1 MKKIWGILLFVTL
14 GIFLGIALSQIYN
27 NYSNNSEL
35 QQYKQSQCYTSLQP
49 SQYFRSQSYL
59 WQSNDYPVQVKD
71 SQLIINNPNN
81 LIKTKD
87 VSETGSM
94 RPTIPDDGILL
105 VDSNKK
111 DIKVGDIITF
121 NCANEGIVHRV
132 IDITNGIYTTKGDNN
147 AVNDTEGAGCH
158 TTINEI
164 EGKVVGVLY

>member
-1 MKKIWGILLFVTL
+1 MKKIWRIIIFVVL
-14 GIFLGIALSQIYN
+14 GIIFGFCISQAIGSIGN
-27 NYSNNSEL
+27 SNNSEL
-35 QQYKQSQCYTSLQP
+35 QKYKQSQCYTDLQP

-105 VDSNKK
+105 VDSNKN
-111 DIKVGDIITF
+111 DIKVGDIIIF
-121 NCANEGIVHRV
+121 DCADKRIVHRV

-147 AVNDTEGAGCH
+147 AINDSAGNINCQ
-158 TTINEI
+158 TTYQ
-164 EGKVVGVLY
+164 GDC